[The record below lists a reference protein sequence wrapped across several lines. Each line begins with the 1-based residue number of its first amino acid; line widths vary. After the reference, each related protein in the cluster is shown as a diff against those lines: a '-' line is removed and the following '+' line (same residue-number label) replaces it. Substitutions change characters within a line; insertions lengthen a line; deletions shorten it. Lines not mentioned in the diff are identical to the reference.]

1 MLQLLPTTFRTDQEP
16 FLEEAAVKLRSWIY
30 FYSWSISLRLKKKSL
45 MGLTYFSS
53 NRETCCRG
61 FGVFI
66 EQFLVAVMRAATT
79 NLKTSN
85 VFEVLSNIVDMS
97 SLD

>member
-1 MLQLLPTTFRTDQEP
+1 MLQLLPATFRTDQEP

-30 FYSWSISLRLKKKSL
+30 FYSWSISLRLKNKV
-45 MGLTYFSS
+45 
-53 NRETCCRG
+53 CRG

-79 NLKTSN
+79 NLKTQMFSPTLKLKC
-85 VFEVLSNIVDMS
+85 F
-97 SLD
+97 